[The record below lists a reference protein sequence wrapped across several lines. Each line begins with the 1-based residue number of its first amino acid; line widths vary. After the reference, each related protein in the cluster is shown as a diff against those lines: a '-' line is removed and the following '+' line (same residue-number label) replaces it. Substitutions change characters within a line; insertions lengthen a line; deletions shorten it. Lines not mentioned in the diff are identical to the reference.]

1 MSSTTLNLSEQTERA
16 NKRALIKDLIEKNK
30 VLKLTKE
37 ILNDGVFFIR
47 VTESLYRYNEDLGIY
62 QQFSEN
68 DFLSFYA
75 RYLTDYD
82 LDDCYSQHKA
92 ASMYK
97 TMLASPHVSE
107 VAELDAYDDLICLKN
122 GILNMDT
129 YEFAQHTPRLY
140 FSNRIEIV
148 YDEEASSCP
157 VFIKFLSTTFT
168 LDNGKPDLETVDSIL
183 EILAYFL
190 YPKLMM
196 EKMFFLGG
204 HGSNGK
210 SILLDILKMMFGNF
224 SVLSFSAL
232 SDPANFS
239 RKEIMGKRINISSET
254 RREEFRDEE
263 LKKIISGEE
272 MIIDIKMKDPIRYKP
287 KAKLV
292 AAGNNSIYFGDTSHG
307 IYRRFVP
314 INFRN
319 TFCDPEELEGID
331 EPARKRLFPKIPAE
345 QLKADL
351 RNELPSI
358 LNLLLKKL
366 QVLRAR
372 KWVLKLSPAM
382 IKTSKDY
389 QDDTDYI
396 ARFLKENF
404 VYLGDN
410 DKASESYTWPRLEA
424 MYHNWYADNVSS
436 NVKIPP
442 AKTFKTKIAVVF
454 PGCESRAIRIEG
466 KLSEPIP

>member
-1 MSSTTLNLSEQTERA
+1 
-16 NKRALIKDLIEKNK
+16 
-30 VLKLTKE
+30 
-37 ILNDGVFFIR
+37 
-47 VTESLYRYNEDLGIY
+47 
-62 QQFSEN
+62 
-68 DFLSFYA
+68 
-75 RYLTDYD
+75 
-82 LDDCYSQHKA
+82 
-92 ASMYK
+92 
-97 TMLASPHVSE
+97 
-107 VAELDAYDDLICLKN
+107 
-122 GILNMDT
+122 
-129 YEFAQHTPRLY
+129 
-140 FSNRIEIV
+140 
-148 YDEEASSCP
+148 
-157 VFIKFLSTTFT
+157 
-168 LDNGKPDLETVDSIL
+168 
-183 EILAYFL
+183 
-190 YPKLMM
+190 M

-351 RNELPSI
+351 RNELPS
-358 LNLLLKKL
+358 
-366 QVLRAR
+366 
-372 KWVLKLSPAM
+372 P
-382 IKTSKDY
+382 
-389 QDDTDYI
+389 
-396 ARFLKENF
+396 
-404 VYLGDN
+404 
-410 DKASESYTWPRLEA
+410 
-424 MYHNWYADNVSS
+424 
-436 NVKIPP
+436 
-442 AKTFKTKIAVVF
+442 
-454 PGCESRAIRIEG
+454 
-466 KLSEPIP
+466 